1 MILRKIK
8 PEQII
13 SLRLNGI
20 SFSKMKELTSS
31 IIFKNVI
38 SLTLL
43 NYESMNSIKEYKKY
57 FPNLIRF
64 CLRYDDEINFNLLNN
79 ICSQLWSSI
88 KRFEIRSAE
97 PICKHY
103 EFNMGYSRNYTIE
116 YVLLDIRYLPLDSI
130 YECWKYKELCFLMTI
145 IDFIEKIHN
154 VQHVHF
160 IIINEGSLKKLLNAD
175 EWMELANTCHQL
187 KKITLQVMGSIL
199 EDQQLT
205 KKIIEI
211 QRQLHYVRTTIQFQ
225 VIFM

>member
-13 SLRLNGI
+13 SLRLNAI

-31 IIFKNVI
+31 IIFMNVI

-43 NYESMNSIKEYKKY
+43 NYESMNSIEEYKKY
-57 FPNLIRF
+57 FPNLIRL
-64 CLRYDDEINFNLLNN
+64 CLLYDDEINFNLLNN
-79 ICSQLWSSI
+79 ICSQFWSSI
-88 KRFEIRSAE
+88 KRFEIRCAE

-103 EFNMGYSRNYTIE
+103 EFNMRYSTSSTIE
-116 YVLLDIRYLPLDSI
+116 YVLLDIRHLPLDSI
-130 YECWKYKELCFLMTI
+130 YECWKYRELCFLMTI
-145 IDFIEKIHN
+145 IDFIGKIHN

-187 KKITLQVMGSIL
+187 KKITLQVMGSIS
-199 EDQQLT
+199 EDQQLI

-211 QRQLHYVRTTIQFQ
+211 QRKLHNVRKTIKFQ
-225 VIFM
+225 VISM